1 VKVFPVLYSQIAKLI
16 ALAWLPAMVLVVA
29 AQAETAAAPSGDWP
43 QWGGSPARNN
53 TPIGQNIPVTWNVG
67 TFDQRSGRW
76 LGSPDKQ
83 IRWVAKLGGES
94 YGSPVVADG
103 QVYCATNNGA
113 GYLPRYPASV
123 DLGCLL
129 AFAAADGRFLWQH
142 SVEKLSGRSIDWP
155 KQGICC
161 SPLVEGKRLWTVT
174 NRGEV
179 VCLDTQ
185 PSRDGRASGPVNA
198 KPSAGPNDS
207 HLVWSF
213 DMMRRLGVVQRYMCS
228 CSVTAAGDLLLV
240 NTSNG
245 VDTDDKL
252 PAPEAPSFIA
262 LNKHSGELIWAD
274 HSPGRNIL
282 EGQWSSPAFAV
293 LGGVPQAIFAGGDG
307 WLYSFVAEPA
317 PDRQPRLL
325 WKFDANPKDAVWKGG
340 GNGRRNHIIATPVI
354 HDGRVYIGTGQDPEA
369 GEGPGDLWCIDPA
382 RRGDVSAEVVVD
394 RRGKPV
400 SPRRLQAVDK
410 DAGEQVRPNP
420 NSAAV
425 WHYRGPQ
432 TKSAGADDFKK
443 TMHRTLGT
451 GAIRDGL
458 LVVGDFAGLV
468 HCLDARTGQ
477 VQWTYDT
484 MAAIWGGPLIVEGKV
499 YLGNEDGD
507 VLVFELGRS
516 FKLLAKNNMA
526 NSVFSSPVVAHNV
539 LYIST
544 RGHLFAIAR
553 GRD

>member
-1 VKVFPVLYSQIAKLI
+1 
-16 ALAWLPAMVLVVA
+16 
-29 AQAETAAAPSGDWP
+29 
-43 QWGGSPARNN
+43 
-53 TPIGQNIPVTWNVG
+53 
-67 TFDQRSGRW
+67 
-76 LGSPDKQ
+76 
-83 IRWVAKLGGES
+83 
-94 YGSPVVADG
+94 
-103 QVYCATNNGA
+103 
-113 GYLPRYPASV
+113 
-123 DLGCLL
+123 
-129 AFAAADGRFLWQH
+129 
-142 SVEKLSGRSIDWP
+142 
-155 KQGICC
+155 
-161 SPLVEGKRLWTVT
+161 
-174 NRGEV
+174 
-179 VCLDTQ
+179 
-185 PSRDGRASGPVNA
+185 
-198 KPSAGPNDS
+198 
-207 HLVWSF
+207 
-213 DMMRRLGVVQRYMCS
+213 MMRRLGVVQRYMCS

-262 LNKHSGELIWAD
+262 LNKHSGALVWAD

-317 PDRQPRLL
+317 PDRQARLL

-354 HDGRVYIGTGQDPEA
+354 YDGRVYIGTGQDPEA

-382 RRGDVSAEVVVD
+382 RRGDVSAELVVD
-394 RRGKPV
+394 RQGKPV
-400 SPRRLQAVDK
+400 PPRRLQAVDK

-432 TKSAGADDFKK
+432 TKSAGPDDFKK

-451 GAIRDGL
+451 GAIRSGL

-516 FKLLAKNNMA
+516 CKLLAKNNMA
-526 NSVFSSPVVAHNV
+526 NSVFSSPAVAHNV